1 MNKLNMKQEVKLQPS
16 IRNICNF
23 VWIFRNKKQMCPNMN
38 VASYFVNIINQ
49 CLQNV
54 DSMHIMFEIDFFFF
68 KYSLYVESSECYHEW
83 NNRSSTRW
91 HSLWIRLILF
101 QKEGSGKV
109 ITCLFF
115 PFEQSLFSSKCKSFI
130 LIRKYVI

>member
-54 DSMHIMFEIDFFFF
+54 DSMHIMFEIDFFF
-68 KYSLYVESSECYHEW
+68 KYSLYVESSECYHE
-83 NNRSSTRW
+83 
-91 HSLWIRLILF
+91 
-101 QKEGSGKV
+101 
-109 ITCLFF
+109 
-115 PFEQSLFSSKCKSFI
+115 
-130 LIRKYVI
+130 